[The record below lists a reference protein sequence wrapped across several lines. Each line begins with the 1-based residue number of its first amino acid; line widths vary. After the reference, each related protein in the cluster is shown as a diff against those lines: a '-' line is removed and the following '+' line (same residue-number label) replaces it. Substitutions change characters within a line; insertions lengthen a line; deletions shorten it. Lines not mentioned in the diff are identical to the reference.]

1 MTEPEIAPI
10 VFTAQSKRHF
20 YCREAVCEFV
30 FARSAIPVNP
40 FMAFGYFL
48 ADRSDRN
55 AIRAANDALVLRS
68 DALWV
73 FGRDLSDG
81 VLKEIY
87 LAAEH
92 KKPIRFFS
100 IDDRPERIEELHLE
114 ALRFEDEVR
123 NKSGEGRSRLLEDL
137 KLVLPPSTV
146 DRSLALDL

>member
-1 MTEPEIAPI
+1 MTESDTNPI

-30 FARSAIPVNP
+30 FSRSAIPVNP
-40 FMAFGYFL
+40 FMTFGYFL
-48 ADRSDRN
+48 ADRSDRD
-55 AIRAANDALVLRS
+55 AIRKANDALVVRS

-73 FGRDLSDG
+73 FGRDLSNG
-81 VLKEIY
+81 VLEEIY
-87 LAAEH
+87 LAANH

-123 NKSGEGRSRLLEDL
+123 NKSGEGRDRLLEDL
-137 KLVLPPSTV
+137 RLVLRYTPV
-146 DRSLALDL
+146 DQSLALDL

>member
-1 MTEPEIAPI
+1 MTEPKTTPI

-30 FARSAIPVNP
+30 FAHSAIPVNP

-48 ADRSDRN
+48 ADRADRD

-73 FGRDLSDG
+73 FGRDLSNG
-81 VLKEIY
+81 VLEEIY
-87 LAAEH
+87 LAANH
-92 KKPIRFFS
+92 KMPIRFFS
-100 IDDRPERIEELHLE
+100 IDDRPERIVELHLE

-123 NKSGEGRSRLLEDL
+123 NKSGEGRNRLLEDL
-137 KLVLPPSTV
+137 KLVLPSTPV